1 MEIGMVLILALIVF
15 GPKKLP
21 DLGRSLGKGI
31 REFKGS
37 VSGEDEHEVDHPAAI
52 QASPATSERAQV
64 AEPAPAAKTT
74 A

>member
-37 VSGEDEHEVDHPAAI
+37 VSGENEHEVEHPAAI
-52 QASPATSERAQV
+52 AATRADGDR
-64 AEPAPAAKTT
+64 AEPAPVAKTP